1 MPAIN
6 HVPFIGSAPEIGIVH
21 LGLGAFHRAHQ
32 AVYLQRHLERVGESS
47 WGLCSANLRSNRH
60 LVDQLSEQGGRYHV
74 AEYRD
79 SEHVTLREVSVLR
92 QALYVGEGG
101 HDLEV
106 LLQRMAAPQTRI
118 VTLTVT
124 EKGYCLS
131 PTTGQLRVDDPVIAH
146 DIAHPR
152 APRSA
157 PGIVLEALRRR
168 HAAGIPAFTVLCC
181 DNMPDNGQRTRQAVS
196 ALAALQEEGQAT
208 GLTQW
213 ISDHVAFPSSMVD
226 RIVPA
231 MDDASFSRLAQHL
244 DCTDP
249 AAVVC
254 EQFSQWVIEDQFP
267 LGRPDWEVEGVQM
280 VDDVRPFETM
290 KLRMLNGSHSLLAY
304 VGLLAG
310 HETVFDAITDADMA
324 GFIAR
329 YMTQEAA
336 PTLDM
341 PEGIDLTVYARALTA
356 RFANDSLQHRLRQI
370 AMDGSQKLPQRWLLG
385 AQQLLDDGR
394 DLSCTALGIAA
405 WIHYCSRPLP
415 GAAAPVIDDPLRD
428 TFAALAECFKG
439 PALVDAFLDLQ
450 EVFPS
455 ALSGRTEFRQS
466 VQTAYSALLRDG
478 MGPVLR
484 AFAVA
489 TPQ

>member
-1 MPAIN
+1 MPVVN
-6 HVPFIGSAPEIGIVH
+6 RVPATGAVREIGIVH

-32 AVYLQRHLERVGESS
+32 AVYLQRHLNRHGQSE
-47 WGLCSANLRSNRH
+47 WGVCSANLRSNRT
-60 LVDQLSEQGGRYHV
+60 LVDQLREQDGRYHV

-79 SEHVTLREVSVLR
+79 REQVTLREIGVLR

-101 HDLEV
+101 ADLEL

-131 PTTGQLRVDDPVIAH
+131 PSSGQLRIEDPAIAH
-146 DIAHPR
+146 DIAHPQT
-152 APRSA
+152 PRTA

-168 HAAGIPAFTVLCC
+168 RAAGLGAFTVLCC

-196 ALAALQEEGQAT
+196 ALAALQDEG
-208 GLTQW
+208 LKQW
-213 ISDHVAFPSSMVD
+213 VNEQVAFPGCMVD

-231 MDDASFSRLAQHL
+231 MDGESFARLEQQL
-244 DCTDP
+244 DCHDR
-249 AAVVC
+249 AAVAC
-254 EQFSQWVIEDQFP
+254 ESFSQWVIEDHFP

-310 HETVFDAITDADMA
+310 HETVFDAINDADLA
-324 GFIAR
+324 HFIER
-329 YMTQEAA
+329 YMAEEAA

-341 PEGIDLTVYARALTA
+341 PTGLDLAAYAHDLKA

-385 AQQLLDDGR
+385 AQRLLDGGR
-394 DLSCTALGIAA
+394 GVACTALGIAA
-405 WIHYCSRPLP
+405 WIHYCTQPPSGGP
-415 GAAAPVIDDPLRD
+415 APVVDDPLSA
-428 TFAALAECFKG
+428 TFADLAARFEG
-439 PALVDAFLDLQ
+439 ASLVDAFLDLGD
-450 EVFPS
+450 VFPAVLS
-455 ALSGRTEFRQS
+455 DRAAFRDAVQGAYGAL
-466 VQTAYSALLRDG
+466 VRDG
-478 MGPVLR
+478 ISSLLHT
-484 AFAVA
+484 FAA
-489 TPQ
+489 PN

>member
-1 MPAIN
+1 MPVVTRLPSTRA
-6 HVPFIGSAPEIGIVH
+6 APEIGIVH

-32 AVYLQRHLERVGESS
+32 AVYLQRHLNRHGQSD
-47 WGLCSANLRSNRH
+47 WGLCSANLRSNRT
-60 LVDQLSEQGGRYHV
+60 LVDQLRAQDGRYHV

-79 SEHVTLREVSVLR
+79 REQVTLREIGVLR

-101 HDLEV
+101 HDLEL

-131 PTTGQLRVDDPVIAH
+131 PATGQLRMEDPAIAH
-146 DIAHPR
+146 DIAHPQ
-152 APRSA
+152 APRTA
-157 PGIVLEALRRR
+157 PGIVLEALRLRR
-168 HAAGIPAFTVLCC
+168 AAGIAAFTVLCC

-196 ALAALQEEGQAT
+196 ALAALQDQ
-208 GLTQW
+208 GLAQW
-213 ISDHVAFPSSMVD
+213 VNEQVAFPGCMVD

-231 MDDASFSRLAQHL
+231 MDGESFTRLEQQL
-244 DCTDP
+244 DCHDR

-254 EQFSQWVIEDQFP
+254 ESFSQWVIEDHFP
-267 LGRPDWEVEGVQM
+267 LGRPDWELEGVQM
-280 VDDVRPFETM
+280 VADVRPFETM

-304 VGLLAG
+304 VGLLVG
-310 HETVFDAITDADMA
+310 HDLVFDAINDADLA
-324 GFIAR
+324 HFIER

-341 PEGIDLTVYARALTA
+341 PAGIDLVLYAHDLKA

-394 DLSCTALGIAA
+394 GIACIALGIAA
-405 WIHYCSRPLP
+405 WIHYCTQPLP
-415 GAAAPVIDDPLRD
+415 GGSTQVIDDPLNA
-428 TFAALAECFKG
+428 TFADLAGRFEG
-439 PALVDAFLDLQ
+439 ASLVGAFLDLD
-450 EVFPS
+450 EVFPAVLS
-455 ALSGRTEFRQS
+455 ARPAFRDA
-466 VQTAYSALLRDG
+466 VQGAYGALVRDG
-478 MGPVLR
+478 MGSLLR
-484 AFAVA
+484 TFAA
-489 TPQ
+489 HH

>member
-1 MPAIN
+1 MPVVKR
-6 HVPFIGSAPEIGIVH
+6 VPCTGTAAQIGIVH

-32 AVYLQRHLERVGESS
+32 AVYLQRHLNRHGESD
-47 WGLCSANLRSNRH
+47 WGVCSANLRSNRT
-60 LVDQLSEQGGRYHV
+60 LVEQLREQDGRYHV

-79 SEHVTLREVSVLR
+79 REQVTLREIGVLR
-92 QALYVGEGG
+92 QALYAGEGG
-101 HDLEV
+101 PDLEQ
-106 LLQRMAAPQTRI
+106 LLHCMAAPQTRI

-131 PTTGQLRVDDPVIAH
+131 PSSGQLRSEDPAIAH
-146 DIAHPR
+146 DLAHPQ

-168 HAAGIPAFTVLCC
+168 RAAGIPAFTVLCC

-196 ALAALQEEGQAT
+196 ALAALQDKA
-208 GLTQW
+208 LAQW
-213 ISDHVAFPSSMVD
+213 VEQQVAFPSCMVD

-231 MDDASFSRLAQHL
+231 MDGESFRRLEQL
-244 DCTDP
+244 DCHDP

-254 EQFSQWVIEDQFP
+254 ESFSQWVIEDHFP

-304 VGLLAG
+304 VGLLVG
-310 HETVFDAITDADMA
+310 HETVFEAVSDVNLLHLI
-324 GFIAR
+324 GR
-329 YMTQEAA
+329 YMADEAA

-341 PEGIDLTVYARALTA
+341 PAGIDLAVYAHDLKA

-385 AQQLLDDGR
+385 AQQLLDQGR
-394 DLSCTALGIAA
+394 GIACIALGIAA
-405 WIHYCSRPLP
+405 WIRYCTQPLS
-415 GAAAPVIDDPLRD
+415 ADSAQVIDDPLSA
-428 TFAALAECFKG
+428 TFADLAGRFEG
-439 PALVDAFLDLQ
+439 PSLVKAFLDLD
-450 EVFPS
+450 EVFPPELS
-455 ALSGRTEFRQS
+455 TRAAFRDAVQGAYDAL
-466 VQTAYSALLRDG
+466 VRDG
-478 MGPVLR
+478 IGSLLPT
-484 AFAVA
+484 FAA
-489 TPQ
+489 PN